1 MSGQPRNSS
10 GVDQQSGVPFELW
23 GNVTLDFPKGD
34 RWLFEADFE
43 PKTLI
48 SGGEK
53 WWNLDFTPDVE
64 FYPTR
69 WLDLVGETNFGYTR
83 QTDQFRTVEV
93 TPRIGVRLNLLNN
106 LRENADL
113 KVAPLGR
120 IRVATLIRLEYR
132 NFWYSDD
139 ENSQHEWRLRIR
151 LESKIGINHADFSQD
166 NSLYGIADVEG
177 FVPLSGEVS
186 ERFASKARARLGLGY
201 RIRYATRFDVLYIRN
216 WHRDT
221 NQGPREPTSNALD
234 LRLKLFF

>member
-1 MSGQPRNSS
+1 M
-10 GVDQQSGVPFELW
+10 
-23 GNVTLDFPKGD
+23 
-34 RWLFEADFE
+34 
-43 PKTLI
+43 
-48 SGGEK
+48 
-53 WWNLDFTPDVE
+53 
-64 FYPTR
+64 
-69 WLDLVGETNFGYTR
+69 
-83 QTDQFRTVEV
+83 